1 MSCGARDTFSVT
13 DDRLI
18 AGVLENL
25 PLLHALGLAE
35 RTALAQHAFAASVR
49 RGELVAAIGSRLAG
63 VYAVAYGSVKLALRN
78 GGVEARMLRLV
89 GAHQTFGESAALLG
103 LPAPY
108 EASALVDSKL
118 VIIPAPLLLALVERD
133 PRFARALLLKLAERK
148 LEVYR
153 EMQSATLLSGA
164 QRLAAALHG
173 LAGADAVV
181 QLPFSKTLLA
191 AQLGLKKETLSRLL
205 RQFAARELIRV
216 KRREIVLLDKARLRE
231 V

>member
-1 MSCGARDTFSVT
+1 MRDTFAVT

-25 PLLHALGLAE
+25 PLLNALGLAE
-35 RTALAQHAFAASVR
+35 RQALAQRSFAASVR
-49 RGELVAAIGSRLAG
+49 RGALVAAIGSRVGG

-89 GAHQTFGESAALLG
+89 GARETFGEAAALLG
-103 LPAPY
+103 RPAPY
-108 EASALVDSKL
+108 EASALTDSKL
-118 VIIPAPLLLALVERD
+118 VVIPAPPLLALAERD

-173 LAGADAVV
+173 LAGADSVV

-205 RQFAARELIRV
+205 RHFAALELIRV
-216 KRREIVLLDKARLRE
+216 KRREIVLLDKIRLRE